1 MASNLQNKSKQ
12 ADGAETDSIT
22 EQKPADLSAISAASP
37 FTPEQKQILG
47 NVYRL
52 ILGWRRERLMKS
64 KHASTSISPAL
75 LPVERE
81 A

>member
-1 MASNLQNKSKQ
+1 MASDLQDKPKQ
-12 ADGAETDSIT
+12 ADGAETASIT
-22 EQKPADLSAISAASP
+22 EQKPADLSATSAASP

-64 KHASTSISPAL
+64 KQAPTSVSPAL

-81 A
+81 S